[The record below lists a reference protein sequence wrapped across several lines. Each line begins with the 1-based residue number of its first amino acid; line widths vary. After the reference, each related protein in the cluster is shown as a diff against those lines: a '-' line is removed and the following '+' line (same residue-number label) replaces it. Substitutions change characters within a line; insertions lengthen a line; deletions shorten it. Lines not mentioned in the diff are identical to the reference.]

1 MIIIVIL
8 VQSVMLI
15 TAIQTSQ
22 VNAQHAI
29 TDSNSSI
36 LDLSKGGGHAD
47 LPQIAASGNN
57 VYVVWHDA
65 IHGVVFKRSTD
76 NGASFENTINL
87 SNSIEGSIDPE
98 ISVSGNNVYVVWEH
112 TPENNGEIIFKRS
125 TDNGVSFGQTINVG
139 SNTGLQG
146 FPQIAASGNNVYV
159 VWHDAIHGVVFKRS
173 TDNGVALDK
182 RLI

>member
-8 VQSVMLI
+8 VESVMLI
-15 TAIQTSQ
+15 TAKQTSP

-36 LDLSKGGGHAD
+36 LDLSKAAGHAEI
-47 LPQIAASGNN
+47 PQIAASGNN

-65 IHGVVFKRSTD
+65 INGVVFKRGTD
-76 NGASFENTINL
+76 NGANFENTINL

-125 TDNGVSFGQTINVG
+125 TDNGANFGQTINVG
-139 SNTGLQG
+139 
-146 FPQIAASGNNVYV
+146 
-159 VWHDAIHGVVFKRS
+159 AI
-173 TDNGVALDK
+173 LDYK
-182 RLI
+182 AFLKISIWK